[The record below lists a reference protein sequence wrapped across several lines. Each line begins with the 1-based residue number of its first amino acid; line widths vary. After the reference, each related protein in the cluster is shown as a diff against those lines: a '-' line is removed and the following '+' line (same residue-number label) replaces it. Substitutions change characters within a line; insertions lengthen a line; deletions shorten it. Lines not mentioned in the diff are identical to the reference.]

1 MVVYAEFA
9 IDASDFH
16 IGRAFAD
23 LPGVR
28 VELDRIVPT
37 TDAVIPFLWVDDVPP
52 EDVVR
57 VARSHEAVDEIEPL
71 DRYDGH
77 GTLFRV
83 VWSSSVRDAI
93 THIVE
98 SDLTLLAANGTAT
111 TWRFEFRAA
120 SAEPF
125 ASFQDDLEAGGTP
138 ARLVRLTES
147 LQALEGAD
155 GDLTDDQREAL
166 SLAYE
171 RGYFDE
177 PRGVAI
183 EDLAAD
189 VGISRQAFSG
199 RLRRG
204 TRTLVADAIST
215 TE

>member
-16 IGRAFAD
+16 IGRAFAE

-37 TDAVIPFLWVDDVPP
+37 TDAVIPFLWVDGVPP
-52 EDVVR
+52 DDVVR
-57 VARSHEAVDEIEPL
+57 AARSHEAVDDIEPL
-71 DRYDGH
+71 DQYDGH

-83 VWSSSVRDAI
+83 VWNSAVRDAI
-93 THIVE
+93 THVAA
-98 SDLTLLAANGTAT
+98 SDLTLLAAHDTAKE
-111 TWRFEFRAA
+111 WHFEFRAD

-125 ASFQDDLEAGGTP
+125 AAFQDDLQASGTP
-138 ARLVRLTES
+138 TRLVRLTES
-147 LQALEGAD
+147 RQALERSG
-155 GDLTDDQREAL
+155 GDLTEDQREAL

-171 RGYFDE
+171 RGYFEE
-177 PRGVAI
+177 PRGVAV
-183 EDLAAD
+183 EDLAAEVD
-189 VGISRQAFSG
+189 ISRQAFSG

-204 TRTLVADAIST
+204 IRTLVAHALPA